1 MRENYKAQG
10 TIVRSKEKLII
21 DEEQPTKFFYQ
32 QEQQKQAKKTTEIM
46 TITIKNKLQNLKW
59 MPKILPKPLSK
70 RKYQYRFANAT
81 T

>member
-32 QEQQKQAKKTTEIM
+32 QEQQKQAKKPTEIM
-46 TITIKNKLQNLKW
+46 TITIKNKLRNLK
-59 MPKILPKPLSK
+59 
-70 RKYQYRFANAT
+70 
-81 T
+81 